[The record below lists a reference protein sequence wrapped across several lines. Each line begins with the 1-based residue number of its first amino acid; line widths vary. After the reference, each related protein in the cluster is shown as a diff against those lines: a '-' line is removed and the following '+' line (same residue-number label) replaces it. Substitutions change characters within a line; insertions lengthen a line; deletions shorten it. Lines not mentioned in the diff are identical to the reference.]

1 LVTFLVTAL
10 KEAAA
15 ALATIVVR
23 KVIASR
29 TARIHGRLFVAT
41 VTSKVTKAE
50 TAPSQRIGL
59 VLSAPIVK
67 KWATLRSAARSRLL
81 PRMATL
87 AVTVVVLVSLAMLEV
102 TLLITPA
109 VAATSAELLLVAI
122 AGVEVA
128 KLLLLVEA
136 GRFRSLLDTT
146 FLSIAIIRAT
156 DITSG
161 FVRDCFFEGPF
172 LCQLSYSM
180 AVDHMSGGVS
190 FFSFHTNG
198 CELLACMR
206 GEENTTEMTK

>member
-67 KWATLRSAARSRLL
+67 KWVTLRSAARSRLL
-81 PRMATL
+81 PRKATL

-102 TLLITPA
+102 TLLVTPA

-136 GRFRSLLDTT
+136 GRFRSLLDTP
-146 FLSIAIIRAT
+146 FCRLPSSGRQILRVDSFGIASSKA
-156 DITSG
+156 
-161 FVRDCFFEGPF
+161 
-172 LCQLSYSM
+172 L
-180 AVDHMSGGVS
+180 
-190 FFSFHTNG
+190 FSVNCHTQW
-198 CELLACMR
+198 R
-206 GEENTTEMTK
+206 WTI